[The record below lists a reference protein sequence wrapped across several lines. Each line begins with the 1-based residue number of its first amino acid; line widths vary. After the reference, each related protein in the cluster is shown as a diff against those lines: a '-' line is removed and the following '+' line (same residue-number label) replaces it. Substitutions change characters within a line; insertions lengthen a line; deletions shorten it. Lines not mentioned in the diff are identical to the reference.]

1 MKNKSFFIK
10 SIALFLAVISMVFSF
25 TACDFRP
32 EPPDEDAFSLVIDFA
47 QTMVKVGDKVTYKA
61 ILKNSE
67 DESYTLQHT
76 LKPIYISVV
85 KSEDYS
91 KEKVVYSSYAETDIA
106 PHGQIE
112 EFCEFKPSEKGEYIL
127 YAFADFS
134 IEGKDTTKDYEYE
147 CEKITITV
155 V

>member
-1 MKNKSFFIK
+1 LPHQK
-10 SIALFLAVISMVFSF
+10 
-25 TACDFRP
+25 P
-32 EPPDEDAFSLVIDFA
+32 
-47 QTMVKVGDKVTYKA
+47 
-61 ILKNSE
+61 LKNHKKRNSRR
-67 DESYTLQHT
+67 SSF
-76 LKPIYISVV
+76 YISVV

-91 KEKVVYSSYAETDIA
+91 DEKVVYSPYAETNIA

-112 EFCEFKPSEKGEYIL
+112 EFCEFKPTEKGEYIL
-127 YAFADFS
+127 YVFADFS